1 MAAKPSK
8 QDKNPFA
15 CRTGTLPEHIVGRK
29 KGFKKLGD
37 ALWTIRPDKF
47 EKDGRMKRPPISPI
61 VFSGPRGTG
70 KTLMLDWMED
80 RAKEMG
86 IYVARVNNFQDLA
99 EGTAL
104 RRLLDAV
111 AGGAY
116 KVLLKLLKSFGLAV
130 EQVGEE
136 EMTPSATSYAYKDA
150 LKAKLRQGPV
160 LLLMEDVHLYEVGV
174 LTSWMHAAQDFAS
187 SQYPCVIVFA
197 GTPELDHSISETQ
210 AGFMAR
216 APSIDINLL
225 KTEDSKK
232 ALSKPFADR
241 DIEVEPQALEMM
253 WAMTGNHPY
262 FVQLVGSEIWKALP
276 SDGKKKVDVA
286 LVEQAREGIN
296 SKRRDFFRAIYDELK
311 DLEIAS
317 YALQIG
323 EKIEESGPM
332 RRHIE
337 YFLEDKNSELGED
350 AARKIAFR
358 LEHLGFVWHEYG
370 ESDMLLGFP
379 AFLPY
384 LREKE
389 QAAAEEMNKPA
400 GA

>member
-1 MAAKPSK
+1 MAAKSVK

-29 KGFKKLGD
+29 RGFKDLEE
-37 ALWTIRPDKF
+37 ALWTIRPSKF
-47 EKDGRMKRPPISPI
+47 EKDGRMESPPISPI
-61 VFSGPRGTG
+61 VFTGPRGTG
-70 KTLMLDWMED
+70 KTLMLNWMEE

-111 AGGAY
+111 AGGVY
-116 KVLLKLLKSFGLAV
+116 KVMLKLLKSFGLAV
-130 EQVGEE
+130 EQTGEE
-136 EMTPSATSYAYKDA
+136 EMTPSAAVYAYKDA

-160 LLLMEDVHLYEVGV
+160 LLLMEEVHHYEIGV
-174 LTSWMHAAQDFAS
+174 LTFWLHEAQMLAS

-197 GTPELDHSISETQ
+197 GTPELDHSIIKTK

-216 APSIDINLL
+216 APSIHINLL

-253 WAMTGNHPY
+253 WDMTGNHPY
-262 FVQLVGSEIWKALP
+262 FVQLVGSEIWKSLP

-286 LVEQAREGIN
+286 LVEQAREVIN

-311 DLEIAS
+311 SLEIAS

-323 EKIEESGPM
+323 EGIEESGPM
-332 RRHIE
+332 HRHIE

-350 AARKIAFR
+350 GARRIAFR
-358 LEHLGFVWHEYG
+358 LQDLGFVWHEYG

-389 QAAAEEMNKPA
+389 QAVAEEQSSH
-400 GA
+400 

>member
-1 MAAKPSK
+1 MAAKPAK

-29 KGFKKLGD
+29 RGFKDLEE
-37 ALWTIRPDKF
+37 ALWTIRPGKF
-47 EKDGRMKRPPISPI
+47 EKDGRMKSPPISPI
-61 VFSGPRGTG
+61 VFTGPRGTG
-70 KTLMLDWMED
+70 KTLMLDWMEE
-80 RAKEMG
+80 RAQEMG

-111 AGGAY
+111 AGGVY

-136 EMTPSATSYAYKDA
+136 EMTPSAAFYAYEDA
-150 LKAKLRQGPV
+150 LEAKLRQGPV
-160 LLLMEDVHLYEVGV
+160 LLLMEDVHLYEIDV
-174 LTSWMHAAQDFAS
+174 LEALLYAAQDLVS
-187 SQYPCVIVFA
+187 GRYPCVLVLA
-197 GTPELDHSISETQ
+197 GTPELDHSIIKTR

-253 WAMTGNHPY
+253 WDMTGNHPY
-262 FVQLVGSEIWKALP
+262 FVQLVGSEIWKSLP
-276 SDGKKKVDVA
+276 PDGKKKVDVA
-286 LVEQAREGIN
+286 LVEQAREAIN

-311 DLEIAS
+311 DEEIAS
-317 YALQIG
+317 YALQVG
-323 EKIEESGPM
+323 EEIEESGPM
-332 RRHIE
+332 YRHIKR
-337 YFLEDKNSELGED
+337 FLLDKNSDLSNED
-350 AARKIAFR
+350 AHRIAFR
-358 LEHLGFVWHEYG
+358 LEDLGFVWHEYG
-370 ESDMLLGFP
+370 ESDRLLGFP

-389 QAAAEEMNKPA
+389 QAVAEKMKSQ
-400 GA
+400 